1 MKRALVGVRTR
12 LHWRLYLRLPIR
24 RLAGLGLCCLL
35 QAMPA
40 WSQSPPVAAIEVPAP
55 DSEAFAR
62 IEATRTRET
71 ATLDAQEAA
80 CYQRFAVSACVK
92 DVQSR
97 RRAMLAGLRQ
107 QEAVLHERQ
116 FAAQGA
122 EQLRRTAQKVEERKQ
137 QDLEL
142 QASRPAQQ
150 RDTKLRA
157 QQEKQAEHAQ
167 SQAQAE
173 KAAVPSTGLA
183 GKPLQ
188 TSTSTSPPAPAPVAA
203 ATATAPAAS
212 GLTPAE
218 QALNRASFARKQAD
232 LEKKRRD
239 IAKRLAE
246 KGTKP
251 AAPLPVPP

>member
-1 MKRALVGVRTR
+1 MKPALLG
-12 LHWRLYLRLPIR
+12 

-40 WSQSPPVAAIEVPAP
+40 WSQSPPVAAIELPAP

-107 QEAVLHERQ
+107 QEAALHERQ

-142 QASRPAQQ
+142 QASRLAQQ

-167 SQAQAE
+167 SLAPIA
-173 KAAVPSTGLA
+173 KAAASGTGPAAKQVPASA
-183 GKPLQ
+183 AA
-188 TSTSTSPPAPAPVAA
+188 SAPVAA
-203 ATATAPAAS
+203 ATVAVAS

-218 QALNRASFARKQAD
+218 QALNRASYARKQAD
-232 LEKKRRD
+232 LEKKRQD

-246 KGTKP
+246 KGAKP

>member
-188 TSTSTSPPAPAPVAA
+188 TSTSAPVAA
-203 ATATAPAAS
+203 ATAPAAS

>member
-62 IEATRTRET
+62 IESTRTRET

-188 TSTSTSPPAPAPVAA
+188 TSAPAPVAA
-203 ATATAPAAS
+203 ATAPAAS

-232 LEKKRRD
+232 LEKKRQD

-246 KGTKP
+246 MGAKP